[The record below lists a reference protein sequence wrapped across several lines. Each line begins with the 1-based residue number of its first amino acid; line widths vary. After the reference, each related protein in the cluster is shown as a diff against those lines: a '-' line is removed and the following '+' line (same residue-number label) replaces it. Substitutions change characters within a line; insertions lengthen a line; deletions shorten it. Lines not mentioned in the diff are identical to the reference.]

1 MKGGAPP
8 ALMPRDRA
16 AVLSGLAAVVCIGAG
31 PVMRIPTAIR
41 NSPRMIAHKDFG
53 H

>member
-16 AVLSGLAAVVCIGAG
+16 AVLSGLAAVVCIGRG
-31 PVMRIPTAIR
+31 PGNAHPYR
-41 NSPRMIAHKDFG
+41 NT
-53 H
+53 